1 MLLLCEIRTL
11 GQCWSSM
18 SLQMVPHHK
27 CSSTAT
33 WTNLKFM
40 SPTFSFNQVA
50 TWSRHEEK
58 VNMLYL
64 FGEYV
69 LSADAKG
76 NVFMWAFRGAEPNTE
91 PVGSI
96 SLGDKFTPTCIMHPD
111 TYLNKVLEAV

>member
-1 MLLLCEIRTL
+1 
-11 GQCWSSM
+11 
-18 SLQMVPHHK
+18 
-27 CSSTAT
+27 
-33 WTNLKFM
+33 M

-69 LSADAKG
+69 LSADAEG

>member
-1 MLLLCEIRTL
+1 M
-11 GQCWSSM
+11 
-18 SLQMVPHHK
+18 HHHI
-27 CSSTAT
+27 CPSTAT
-33 WTNLKFM
+33 WTNLTYLC
-40 SPTFSFNQVA
+40 SLTITFYQVV

-69 LSADAKG
+69 LSADVKG
-76 NVFMWAFRGAEPNTE
+76 NIFIWAFKEAEPNSE

-111 TYLNKVLEAV
+111 TYLNKVLGYIYDILLQK

>member
-1 MLLLCEIRTL
+1 MLVIY
-11 GQCWSSM
+11 M
-18 SLQMVPHHK
+18 SLQMVPDHK

-40 SPTFSFNQVA
+40 SPTFFFNQVA

-76 NVFMWAFRGAEPNTE
+76 NVFMWAFRGAEPNIE